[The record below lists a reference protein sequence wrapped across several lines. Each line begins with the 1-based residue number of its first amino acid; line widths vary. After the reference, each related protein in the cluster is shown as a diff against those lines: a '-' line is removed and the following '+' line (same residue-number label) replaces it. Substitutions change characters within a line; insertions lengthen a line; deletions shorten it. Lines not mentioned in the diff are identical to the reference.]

1 MPWYYTLYHDL
12 TTLFSLKDCIEIALA
27 SVAIYYFSVWLKA
40 DRQKN
45 LLFSF
50 YGYCA
55 VTFGCYYA
63 GLPTLTLFL
72 FITAPL
78 AIMLF
83 ILFHQ
88 DLLQKNFIALASINA
103 APAEHE
109 SDWLETVIRA
119 CLVAINNNK
128 TIYGVIEHR
137 DSLSSMLTTNI
148 PLYTDVQKNVLTMA
162 LESSSYDQEK
172 MLWLTAQG
180 KLLGINS
187 RWNVSPADIITSPS
201 VAMLAEW
208 QQEALFFTHK
218 TDAIVFSINPTSRT
232 FTLIAQGK
240 IVEHINANHALNTI
254 KKFLSDTQHT
264 NAQYPKGDKNHE
276 IQSKKHH
283 SEQRNA

>member
-12 TTLFSLKDCIEIALA
+12 ATLFTYKDCIEIALC
-27 SVAIYYFSVWLKA
+27 AIGVYYFSLWLKQ

-55 VTFGCYYA
+55 VIFGCYYA
-63 GLPTLTLFL
+63 GLPTITSLL
-72 FITAPL
+72 FITSPL

-88 DLLQKNFIALASINA
+88 DLLQKNFIALAAINA
-103 APAEHE
+103 TSAEHE
-109 SDWLETVIRA
+109 GDWLETVIRA

-137 DSLSSMLTTNI
+137 DSLSSMLTTSV

-180 KLLGINS
+180 KLLGINAY
-187 RWNVSPADIITSPS
+187 WNVSPSDIIMENNT
-201 VAMLAEW
+201 AMLAIW

-218 TDAIVFSINPTSRT
+218 TDAIVFSINSTSRT

-240 IVEHINANHALNTI
+240 IVERIHAQHACTII
-254 KKFLSDTQHT
+254 KKFLSDS
-264 NAQYPKGDKNHE
+264 QYPKGGTTHE
-276 IQSKKHH
+276 IQHKKTPTT
-283 SEQRNA
+283 QRNA

>member
-1 MPWYYTLYHDL
+1 MPWYNTLYHDL
-12 TTLFSLKDCIEIALA
+12 TTLFSIKDCIEIALC
-27 SVAIYYFSVWLKA
+27 SLAIYYFSLWLKQ

-50 YGYCA
+50 YGYSA
-55 VTFGCYYA
+55 IVFGCYYA
-63 GLPTLTLFL
+63 SLPTLTLFL

-88 DLLQKNFIALASINA
+88 ELLQRNFIALATINA
-103 APAEHE
+103 TPSEHE

-128 TIYGVIEHR
+128 TVYGVIEHR
-137 DSLSSMLTTNI
+137 DSLASMLTTTM
-148 PLYTDVQKNVLTMA
+148 PLYADIQKNVLAMT

-172 MLWLTAQG
+172 LLWLTAQG
-180 KLLGINS
+180 KLLGINTH
-187 RWNVSPADIITSPS
+187 WNSSPS
-201 VAMLAEW
+201 DIVASNGVTMLALW

-240 IVEHINANHALNTI
+240 IVEHVNAAHALTTI
-254 KKFLSDTQHT
+254 KKFLSTT
-264 NAQYPKGDKNHE
+264 SNLKGDTAHE
-276 IQSKKHH
+276 IQSKKQ
-283 SEQRNA
+283 SQEQRNT

>member
-1 MPWYYTLYHDL
+1 MPWYYTLYYDL
-12 TTLFSLKDCIEIALA
+12 INFFTFKDCIEILLCTTG
-27 SVAIYYFSVWLKA
+27 VYYFSLWLKQ
-40 DRQKN
+40 DQQKN

-50 YGYCA
+50 YWYCA
-55 VTFGCYYA
+55 VLFGSYYT
-63 GLPTLTLFL
+63 GLPTITLFL
-72 FITAPL
+72 FITSPL
-78 AIMLF
+78 AIILF

-88 DLLQKNFIALASINA
+88 ELLQKNFIALASINA
-103 APAEHE
+103 ALAEQE

-137 DSLSSMLTTNI
+137 DSLSSMLTTSV

-162 LESSSYDQEK
+162 LESASYDQEK
-172 MLWLTAQG
+172 MLWLTAHG
-180 KLLGINS
+180 KLLGINTH
-187 RWNVSPADIITSPS
+187 WNVSPADIITSRGI
-201 VAMLAEW
+201 AMLLLW

-254 KKFLSDTQHT
+254 KKFLNDT
-264 NAQYPKGDKNHE
+264 QYPKGESTHE
-276 IQSKKHH
+276 TQAKTTHSK
-283 SEQRNA
+283 QRNT